1 MRQTIPVIA
10 LLSAL
15 AIGTAAGNPAQEEGW
30 QSVLSANIEFEH
42 GCEVAYL
49 SHVVEREV
57 DGDLMVMAKVHCVDQ
72 RAFDA
77 IRMRSADAFEFK
89 ECTQREKQSC

>member
-1 MRQTIPVIA
+1 MIA

-15 AIGTAAGNPAQEEGW
+15 AIGPASGTSAASPAQEDGW
-30 QSVLSANIEFEH
+30 QTVLSADIEFEH

-77 IRMRSADAFEFK
+77 IRMRSADAFEYK
-89 ECTQREKQSC
+89 ECTHREKQSC